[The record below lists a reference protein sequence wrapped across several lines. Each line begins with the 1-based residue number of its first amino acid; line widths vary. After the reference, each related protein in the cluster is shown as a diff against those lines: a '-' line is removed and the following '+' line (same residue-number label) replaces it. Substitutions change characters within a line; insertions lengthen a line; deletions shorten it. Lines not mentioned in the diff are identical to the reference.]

1 MSAYAASATSSPAWR
16 LALLSAAQFMVVL
29 DITVVTVALPAI
41 GDDLDL
47 SPTDL
52 SWVVNAYTIALGGFL
67 LLGGRASDIFG
78 RRRVFLAGV
87 GLFTLGSLGAGL
99 APSGGALI
107 GARAVQGLG
116 AALLS
121 PAALALLLAGF
132 AEGPERNRA
141 LAVWAAVAGAG
152 TALGLV
158 VGGALTEA
166 VTWEAIFLINV
177 PVGLVVAPLVLRH
190 VRESRSDTATRLDA
204 PGAVLA
210 TAGLAA
216 LIYGIVRA
224 EEHGFGSGS
233 TLGWLAAGLVLLAG
247 FALVESRVAQPLVR
261 LSVFRLRSLRVA
273 DSVYLITSLGMF
285 GPVFLLSLYLQ
296 LVLDATAL
304 ETGLAFLPWAVAF
317 VVVASLA
324 PRIVARHGVKPP
336 LLVGL
341 VLGSLSLVL
350 LGFIRPDGSF
360 LVDVLPASLV
370 MAVGFGLVLTPL
382 TIAATANLPTRDA
395 GLAAGLFNSAQ
406 EVGAALG
413 VALFVSISTSI
424 TDDRLREGADPA
436 TATVD
441 GYQLAFLI
449 GAALVLVAA
458 LASAAWLHNR
468 DVPRVAPAGAGAH

>member
-1 MSAYAASATSSPAWR
+1 LRSHTKRETSAAWR
-16 LALLSAAQFMVVL
+16 LLLLSAAQFMVVL

-47 SPTDL
+47 GPTDL

-78 RRRVFLAGV
+78 RRRVFLTGL
-87 GLFTLGSLGAGL
+87 GLFTLASLGAGL

-121 PAALALLLAGF
+121 PAALALLLARF

-166 VTWEAIFLINV
+166 VGWEAIFLINV
-177 PVGLVVAPLVLRH
+177 PVGVVVGPLVLRH
-190 VRESRSDTATRLDA
+190 VAESRSDRASRLDA

-210 TAGLAA
+210 TAGLAV

-224 EEHGFGSGS
+224 EEHGFGSSS
-233 TLGWLAAGLVLLAG
+233 TLACLAIGGLLLAA
-247 FALVESRVAQPLVR
+247 FALVESRVALPLVR

-273 DSVYLITSLGMF
+273 DSVYLVTSLGLF
-285 GPVFLLSLYLQ
+285 GPMFLLSLYLQ
-296 LVLDATAL
+296 LVLEASAL
-304 ETGLAFLPWAVAF
+304 ETGFAFLPWSLAF
-317 VVVASLA
+317 VAVASLA
-324 PRIVARHGVKPP
+324 PRIVARYGVKPP
-336 LLVGL
+336 LLMGL
-341 VLGSLSLVL
+341 ALGSLSLLL
-350 LGFIRPDGSF
+350 LGFIRPDGNF
-360 LVDVLPASLV
+360 VVDVLPASLV
-370 MAVGFGLVLTPL
+370 MAIGFGLVLTPL
-382 TIAATANLPTRDA
+382 TIAATANLPARDA

-406 EVGAALG
+406 EIGAALG
-413 VALFVSISTSI
+413 VALFVSISTSVA
-424 TDDRLREGADPA
+424 DERLRDGADPA
-436 TATVD
+436 AAAVD
-441 GYQLAFLI
+441 GYQLAFFI
-449 GAALVLVAA
+449 GAALVLGAA
-458 LASAAWLHNR
+458 LAGAAWLRNR
-468 DVPRVAPAGAGAH
+468 DVPRVAPVGSGAH

>member
-1 MSAYAASATSSPAWR
+1 MLTHTKRATSPGWR

-29 DITVVTVALPAI
+29 DITVVTVALPGI
-41 GDDLDL
+41 GDDLDMG
-47 SPTDL
+47 PTDL

-78 RRRVFLAGV
+78 RRRVFLAGL
-87 GLFTLGSLGAGL
+87 GLFTLGSLGGGL
-99 APSGGALI
+99 APSGEALI

-121 PAALALLLAGF
+121 PAALALLLASF

-166 VTWEAIFLINV
+166 VGWEAIFLINV
-177 PVGLVVAPLVLRH
+177 PVGVVVAPLVLRH
-190 VRESRSDTATRLDA
+190 VAESRSDRASRLDA

-210 TAGLAA
+210 TAALAV

-224 EEHGFGSGS
+224 EEHGFGASS
-233 TLGWLAAGLVLLAG
+233 TIGLVAVAALLLAV

-273 DSVYLITSLGMF
+273 DTVYLITSLGLF
-285 GPVFLLSLYLQ
+285 GPMFLLSLYLQ
-296 LVLDATAL
+296 LVLEASAL
-304 ETGLAFLPWAVAF
+304 ETGFAFLPWSAVF
-317 VVVASLA
+317 VAVASLA
-324 PRIVARHGVKPP
+324 PRIVGRYGVKPP
-336 LLVGL
+336 LLAGL
-341 VLGSLSLVL
+341 TLGSLSLL
-350 LGFIRPDGSF
+350 MLGFIRPDGNF
-360 LVDVLPASLV
+360 VVDVLPASLV

-382 TIAATANLPTRDA
+382 TIAATANLPARDA

-406 EVGAALG
+406 EIGAALG
-413 VALFVSISTSI
+413 VALFVSISTSVAEG
-424 TDDRLREGADPA
+424 RLRGGADPA
-436 TATVD
+436 GAAVD
-441 GYQLAFLI
+441 GYQLAFFM
-449 GAALVLVAA
+449 GAALVLGAA
-458 LASAAWLHNR
+458 LAGAGLMRNR
-468 DVPRVAPAGAGAH
+468 DVPRAVPADSVAH